1 MYGCFVGRSDREGSN
16 YENGQ
21 EAKVDIKTKCS
32 NPGALSGARPR
43 PEPGLLP
50 PPSQLAGPRLS
61 PVLAPKA
68 SMDHSPTSSKLYLPG
83 SERGDED
90 SFTTKSIIK
99 QPPATAEDKPAPI
112 ERVPPLPVV
121 VFLSFYLIVGKNQN
135 IGP

>member
-1 MYGCFVGRSDREGSN
+1 M
-16 YENGQ
+16 
-21 EAKVDIKTKCS
+21 DIKTKCS